1 MIEVAHEEY
10 SKDPDGFEKLLIDA
24 EKPLK
29 EFANATECPEC
40 GQSRWKNVKDRNE
53 ERKQIPS
60 KVICE
65 RIEDGKLRH
74 PADSPAWKLV
84 DFKWPDFGSEPRN
97 LRLALSAD
105 GVNPH
110 GPKQPGDDIGTYLA
124 PLIEDLQLLWENGVE
139 CYDAYREE
147 VFNLRSVLLWTINDF
162 PAYGTLL
169 DIPGKSKDG
178 LNARRDL
185 VDLKLR
191 PELAPISSEKKIFI
205 PPACYTLTKE
215 EKRCVLKTLS
225 RIKLFPIAIR
235 SVLPKH
241 VRYAITRLCIF
252 FNSVCNKVL
261 DAQQLDKLE
270 EDIVVSTELEVGN
283 NGVSDNLRWI
293 AHGPHP
299 FVITYSGYA
308 INGCRYHTK
317 SSEKDRSVQN
327 SGVSLVAKTMQVSSS
342 KDKNSVIG
350 DMSFYGVIQE
360 IWELNYNTF
369 NVPVFK
375 CDWVQ
380 NSGGVRIDELGYTLV
395 YLNRVGH
402 KSYSFI
408 LASQAKQVFYVEDP
422 SEVRW
427 LVVLTPPQRD
437 FEDRYN
443 DDELGDT
450 ILRCEGIPNDMP
462 DVYLNNDLDENV
474 STSLGDKKVVR
485 YNEDGAPIGENG
497 AKLKSFIGS
506 ATHYHVPITYMSWKS
521 VPAELKDKIFT
532 TVEAAFVIDPRSRKN
547 VLQTAGI
554 SFRQFK
560 NWLTTKYIITHKDE
574 PQLLQVPPEKYS
586 FIEQNH
592 WEEFVRSRLSETFQE
607 KRKLQQDRRSKN
619 KYNHRISRKRYAN
632 LKEEM
637 KDGSNEVYV
646 DRAKLWK
653 KARVNKQGQY
663 DNDDIQQVVHKID
676 EISMNTDSSSVNRHC
691 SNDVLTQ
698 ALGTKEHNGRVRGV
712 GGYVTP
718 KTYFHSV
725 KKTSKDEANILVENE
740 ELRRRVSELEAQIRS
755 NLSTPLS
762 AHGSCSRPIVLEGIE
777 EKGKRIEV
785 ESLDKPKHKEKKGKE
800 VMKMNEPELDIL
812 KERDL
817 LKIPTEVVCE
827 SISTLPLA
835 LKSILRYAEKVM
847 EKDSSIT
854 FSLPADLFGVS
865 RKTSVLR
872 EDIVDLCNMNEVKTF
887 TLVAYMMYL
896 YSSVSGSKE
905 NMQYVFVDSSLI
917 SSGNTQESRIRNL
930 CSRLMVSKPDQVV
943 LAPFN
948 PGGHWALLAINAY
961 EDTVFYLDSLRR
973 HQKQLQDM

>member
-1 MIEVAHEEY
+1 MIEVSHEKY
-10 SKDPDGFEKLLIDA
+10 SKDPNGFEKLLIDA
-24 EKPLK
+24 EKSLYEGCKKYTKLSTLVKLYNLKVRYGWSDISFSELLKTLKEILPTTNELPNSLYEAKKTLGALGMEYEKIHACPNNCCLYRK

-60 KVICE
+60 KVIWYFPPIPRFKRLFKSIECAENLTWHASE

-110 GPKQPGDDIGTYLA
+110 GDMSSKYSCWPIVMVIYNLPPWLCMKRKYMMLSMLISRPKQPGDDIGTYLA
-124 PLIEDLQLLWENGVE
+124 PLIEDLKLLWENGVE

-162 PAYGTLL
+162 PAYGNLS
-169 DIPGKSKDG
+169 G
-178 LNARRDL
+178 
-185 VDLKLR
+185 
-191 PELAPISSEKKIFI
+191 
-205 PPACYTLTKE
+205 C
-215 EKRCVLKTLS
+215 CVKG
-225 RIKLFPIAIR
+225 

-241 VRYAITRLCIF
+241 VRYAITRLCIV

-270 EDIVVSTELEVGN
+270 EDVVVSTELEVGN
-283 NGVSDNLRWI
+283 SGVSDNLRWI

-317 SSEKDRSVQN
+317 SFEKDRSVQN
-327 SGVSLVAKTMQVSSS
+327 SG
-342 KDKNSVIG
+342 
-350 DMSFYGVIQE
+350 
-360 IWELNYNTF
+360 
-369 NVPVFK
+369 
-375 CDWVQ
+375 
-380 NSGGVRIDELGYTLV
+380 NSGGVRIDELSYTLV
-395 YLNRVGH
+395 DLNRVGH
-402 KSYSFI
+402 KSDSFI
-408 LASQAKQVFYVEDP
+408 LASQTKQVFYVEDP
-422 SEVRW
+422 SDVRW
-427 LVVLTPPQRD
+427 SVVLTPPQRD

-474 STSLGDKKVVR
+474 STYVVR

-532 TVEAAFVIDPRSRKN
+532 TVVAAFVIDPRSRQN

-560 NWLTTKYIITHKDE
+560 NWLTTKYIIPHKDE

-592 WEEFVRSRLSETFQE
+592 WEEFVRSRLSKTFQG

-619 KYNHRISRKRYAN
+619 KYNHRISRKGYAN

-637 KDGSNEVYV
+637 
-646 DRAKLWK
+646 
-653 KARVNKQGQY
+653 
-663 DNDDIQQVVHKID
+663 
-676 EISMNTDSSSVNRHC
+676 
-691 SNDVLTQ
+691 
-698 ALGTKEHNGRVRGV
+698 
-712 GGYVTP
+712 
-718 KTYFHSV
+718 
-725 KKTSKDEANILVENE
+725 
-740 ELRRRVSELEAQIRS
+740 
-755 NLSTPLS
+755 
-762 AHGSCSRPIVLEGIE
+762 
-777 EKGKRIEV
+777 
-785 ESLDKPKHKEKKGKE
+785 
-800 VMKMNEPELDIL
+800 
-812 KERDL
+812 
-817 LKIPTEVVCE
+817 
-827 SISTLPLA
+827 
-835 LKSILRYAEKVM
+835 
-847 EKDSSIT
+847 
-854 FSLPADLFGVS
+854 
-865 RKTSVLR
+865 
-872 EDIVDLCNMNEVKTF
+872 
-887 TLVAYMMYL
+887 
-896 YSSVSGSKE
+896 
-905 NMQYVFVDSSLI
+905 YVFVDPSLI

-961 EDTVFYLDSLRR
+961 EDTVFYLDSLRTTSKATTR
-973 HQKQLQDM
+973 YVTDTAIAIFHSQKNINKSRKQTLWRTCPLQVGSTTCGYYVMKYIREIVNRGSIAISDSIDIRKSYSQAELDEVRIELVEFLGSYI

>member
-1 MIEVAHEEY
+1 MDNLNEEVGVGE
-10 SKDPDGFEKLLIDA
+10 L
-24 EKPLK
+24 
-29 EFANATECPEC
+29 NAT
-40 GQSRWKNVKDRNE
+40 VE
-53 ERKQIPS
+53 ETPKELKRRRGPTIMFD
-60 KVICE
+60 VT
-65 RIEDGKLRH
+65 RIR
-74 PADSPAWKLV
+74 
-84 DFKWPDFGSEPRN
+84 
-97 LRLALSAD
+97 
-105 GVNPH
+105 
-110 GPKQPGDDIGTYLA
+110 
-124 PLIEDLQLLWENGVE
+124 
-139 CYDAYREE
+139 
-147 VFNLRSVLLWTINDF
+147 
-162 PAYGTLL
+162 
-169 DIPGKSKDG
+169 
-178 LNARRDL
+178 
-185 VDLKLR
+185 
-191 PELAPISSEKKIFI
+191 
-205 PPACYTLTKE
+205 
-215 EKRCVLKTLS
+215 
-225 RIKLFPIAIR
+225 
-235 SVLPKH
+235 
-241 VRYAITRLCIF
+241 
-252 FNSVCNKVL
+252 
-261 DAQQLDKLE
+261 
-270 EDIVVSTELEVGN
+270 
-283 NGVSDNLRWI
+283 
-293 AHGPHP
+293 
-299 FVITYSGYA
+299 
-308 INGCRYHTK
+308 
-317 SSEKDRSVQN
+317 
-327 SGVSLVAKTMQVSSS
+327 
-342 KDKNSVIG
+342 
-350 DMSFYGVIQE
+350 
-360 IWELNYNTF
+360 
-369 NVPVFK
+369 
-375 CDWVQ
+375 
-380 NSGGVRIDELGYTLV
+380 
-395 YLNRVGH
+395 
-402 KSYSFI
+402 
-408 LASQAKQVFYVEDP
+408 
-422 SEVRW
+422 
-427 LVVLTPPQRD
+427 
-437 FEDRYN
+437 
-443 DDELGDT
+443 
-450 ILRCEGIPNDMP
+450 
-462 DVYLNNDLDENV
+462 
-474 STSLGDKKVVR
+474 SLGDKKVVR

-560 NWLTTKYIITHKDE
+560 NWLTTKYIIPHKDE

-619 KYNHRISRKRYAN
+619 KYNHRISRKGYAN

-637 KDGSNEVYV
+637 KGGSNEVYV
-646 DRAKLWK
+646 DRAKMWK

-718 KTYFHSV
+718 TTYFHSV

-785 ESLDKPKHKEKKGKE
+785 ESLDKPKQKEKKGKE
-800 VMKMNEPELDIL
+800 VMKMNEPELDVL

-817 LKIPTEVVCE
+817 IKMPTEVVCE
-827 SISTLPLA
+827 STSTLPLA

-905 NMQYVFVDSSLI
+905 NMQYVFVDPSLI

-961 EDTVFYLDSLRR
+961 EDTVFYLDSLRTTSKATTR
-973 HQKQLQDM
+973 YVTDTAIAIFHSQKNINKSRKQTLWRTCPLQVGSTTCGYYVMKYMREIVNRGSIVISDSIDTRKSYSQAELDEVRVELVEFLGSYM